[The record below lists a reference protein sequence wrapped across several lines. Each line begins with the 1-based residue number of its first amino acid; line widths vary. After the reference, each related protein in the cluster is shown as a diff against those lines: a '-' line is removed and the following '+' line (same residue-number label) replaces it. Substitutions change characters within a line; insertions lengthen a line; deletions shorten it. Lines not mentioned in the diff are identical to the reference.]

1 MNLELRYKA
10 VRKAGHRLRLSF
22 QMNTEKVLRGRNAMD
37 KFDGIIEFA
46 MKKDVELYTSMP
58 SGWRRIIGALTAPCG
73 STWIYNGKSYFS
85 GERKTALLVKEDCLE

>member
-22 QMNTEKVLRGRNAMD
+22 QMNTEKVLRERNAMY
-37 KFDGIIEFA
+37 KFDRIIEFA

>member
-1 MNLELRYKA
+1 MNLELRYKV

-22 QMNTEKVLRGRNAMD
+22 QMNTEKVLRERNAMD
-37 KFDGIIEFA
+37 KFDRIIEFA

>member
-1 MNLELRYKA
+1 
-10 VRKAGHRLRLSF
+10 
-22 QMNTEKVLRGRNAMD
+22 MNTEKVLRERNAMD
-37 KFDGIIEFA
+37 KFDRIIEFA